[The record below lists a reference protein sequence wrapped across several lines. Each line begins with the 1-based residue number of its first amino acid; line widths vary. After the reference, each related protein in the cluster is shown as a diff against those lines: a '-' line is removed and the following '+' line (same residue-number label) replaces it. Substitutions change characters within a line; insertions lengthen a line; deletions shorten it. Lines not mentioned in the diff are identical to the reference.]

1 MRTIIVKDLM
11 VPLEEY
17 ATVHQDAT
25 LYDAILALEKA
36 QMAFDPKKHKH
47 RAVLVLDPN
56 GKVIGKVAIF
66 DILIALEPK
75 YGQSEAEGV
84 LSRSGYSSELIHSM
98 LKDNALWSEPLEFV
112 CDRAPELNVR
122 NFMEAPSDGVYIDE
136 KAAMG
141 EAIHQIVIQKHH
153 SLLVTKGDDVV
164 GILRLT
170 DVFATICDK
179 IKTC

>member
-1 MRTIIVKDLM
+1 VRTIIVKDLM

-36 QMAFDPKKHKH
+36 QTTFDPKKHKH
-47 RAVLVLDPN
+47 RAILVLDKS
-56 GKVIGKVAIF
+56 GKVVGKVGIF

-75 YGQSEAEGV
+75 YGQLEAEGA
-84 LSRSGYSSELIHSM
+84 LSRSGYSTEFINSM
-98 LKDNALWSEPLEFV
+98 LKDNVLWNEPFEFICNKALK
-112 CDRAPELNVR
+112 LNV
-122 NFMEAPSDGVYIDE
+122 NDFMADLSDGVYINE
-136 KAAMG
+136 KATLG
-141 EAIHQIVIQKHH
+141 EAIHQIVLQKNQ
-153 SLLVTKGDDVV
+153 SLLVNRGREVV

-170 DVFATICDK
+170 DIFTKICDK

>member
-17 ATVHQDAT
+17 ATVPLDAT
-25 LYDAILALEKA
+25 LYDAIIALEKA
-36 QMAFDPKKHKH
+36 QAAFDPKKHKH
-47 RAVLVLDPN
+47 RAILVLDAD
-56 GKVIGKVAIF
+56 GKVVGKISIF

-84 LSRSGYSSELIHSM
+84 LARSGYSSELIDSM
-98 LKDNALWSEPLEFV
+98 LKDNTLWSEPLNFI

-122 NFMEAPSDGVYIDE
+122 DFMETPSDGVYIDE
-136 KAAMG
+136 KSAMG

-153 SLLVTKGDDVV
+153 SLLVTREGEVV

>member
-1 MRTIIVKDLM
+1 MRTITVKNLM

-17 ATVHQDAT
+17 ATVPLDAT
-25 LYDAILALEKA
+25 LYDAIIALEKA
-36 QMAFDPKKHKH
+36 QAAFDQKRHKH
-47 RAVLVLDPN
+47 RAILVLDAN
-56 GKVIGKVAIF
+56 GKVAGKISIF

-75 YGQSEAEGV
+75 YGQLEAEGV

-122 NFMEAPSDGVYIDE
+122 DFMETPSDGVYIDE

-153 SLLVTKGDDVV
+153 SLLVTREGVVV

>member
-1 MRTIIVKDLM
+1 MRTITVKDLM

-17 ATVHQDAT
+17 ATVDPDAT
-25 LYDAILALEKA
+25 LYDAIIALEKA
-36 QMAFDPKKHKH
+36 QKAFDPAKHKH
-47 RAVLVLDPN
+47 RAVLVLDAV
-56 GKVIGKVAIF
+56 GKVVGKISIF

-75 YGQSEAEGV
+75 YGRFEAEGA
-84 LSRSGYSSELIHSM
+84 LARSGYSSEFIDSM
-98 LKDNALWSEPLEFV
+98 LKDNALWGEPLEFV

-122 NFMEAPSDGVYIDE
+122 DFMETPSDGVYIDE

-141 EAIHQIVIQKHH
+141 EAIHQIIIQKHH
-153 SLLVTKGDDVV
+153 SLLVTREGEVV